1 MEEDSVKEKELK
13 EILREY
19 ILFLRTER
27 GLSDNTLSSY
37 RNDLKQFL
45 TYLQGKKITRIK
57 DLGEDCL
64 ISFLSYLRDKFHPRT
79 VMRKLS
85 AIKGFLKFL
94 QREGYIEGGLYEA
107 LESSTPPKPLPKVL
121 TVEEVDKLL
130 SQPDTSNI
138 YGLRDKALLELL
150 YSSGL
155 RISEASNLRID
166 DIDLEGEFVRCRGKG
181 QKERIVPIGRVAVE
195 WLKTYIGGARLALA
209 RGDTRWLFLR
219 KGGGKLSRVSM
230 WKIVKK
236 YAREAGIKK
245 EISPH
250 TLRHSF
256 ATHLLEGGA
265 DLRSIQEMLGHSS
278 ITTTEIY
285 THISTK
291 LLKEIFKENHPRA

>member
-1 MEEDSVKEKELK
+1 MTTEEAIKQ
-13 EILREY
+13 Y

-27 GLSDNTLSSY
+27 GLSDNTLYSY
-37 RNDLKQFL
+37 KNDLRQFL
-45 TYLQGKKITRIK
+45 QYLQSREIK
-57 DLGEDCL
+57 EIDNLNEDLL
-64 ISFLSYLRDKFHPRT
+64 LSFLSFLKEKFKPRS
-79 VMRKLS
+79 VMRKVS
-85 AIKGFLKFL
+85 AVKGLLKFL
-94 QREGYIEGGLYEA
+94 QREGYIEGGLYEK
-107 LESSTPPKPLPKVL
+107 LETPTPSKSLPKVL
-121 TVEEVDKLL
+121 SVEEIERLL
-130 SQPDTSNI
+130 SQPDTSNV

-166 DIDLEGEFVRCRGKG
+166 DVDLEGEFLRCKGKG
-181 QKERIVPIGRVAVE
+181 QKERIVPLGSLAKK
-195 WLKTYIGGARLALA
+195 WLKEYISGARLALA
-209 RGDTRWLFLR
+209 KKDTRWLFLR

-236 YAREAGIKK
+236 YAKMAGIKK

-291 LLKEIFKENHPRA
+291 HLKEVFKESHPRA

>member
-1 MEEDSVKEKELK
+1 MTTEEAIKQ
-13 EILREY
+13 Y

-27 GLSDNTLSSY
+27 GLSDNTLYSY
-37 RNDLKQFL
+37 KNDLKQFL
-45 TYLQGKKITRIK
+45 QYLQSKEVNEIEN
-57 DLGEDCL
+57 LNEDFL
-64 ISFLSYLRDKFHPRT
+64 LSFLSFLKRKFNPRSA
-79 VMRKLS
+79 MRKVS
-85 AIKGFLKFL
+85 AVKGLLKFL
-94 QREGYIEGGLYEA
+94 QREGYIEGGLYERF
-107 LESSTPPKPLPKVL
+107 ETPTPSKSLPKVL
-121 TVEEVDKLL
+121 SVEEIESLL
-130 SQPDTSNI
+130 SQPDTSNV

-166 DIDLEGEFVRCRGKG
+166 DVDLEGEFLRCRGKG
-181 QKERIVPIGRVAVE
+181 QKERIVPFGSIAKK
-195 WLKTYIGGARLALA
+195 WLREYISGARLSLA
-209 RGDTRWLFLR
+209 KKDTRWLFLR

-236 YAREAGIKK
+236 YAKMAGIKK

-285 THISTK
+285 THISRK
-291 LLKEIFKENHPRA
+291 HLKEVFKESHPRA

>member
-1 MEEDSVKEKELK
+1 MEETELREIKEM
-13 EILREY
+13 LREY

-27 GLSDNTLSSY
+27 GLSDNTLSAY
-37 RNDLKQFL
+37 RNDLQQFL
-45 TYLQGKKITRIK
+45 TYLQGKEILQVE
-57 DLGEDCL
+57 DLNEDIL
-64 ISFLSYLRDKFHPRT
+64 LSFLSQLRRRFNSRT
-79 VMRKLS
+79 VMRKVS
-85 AIKGFLKFL
+85 AVKGFLKFL
-94 QREGYIEGGLYEA
+94 QREGYIEGKLYET
-107 LESSTPPKPLPKVL
+107 LEISIPPKPLPNVL
-121 TVEEVDKLL
+121 SVEEVDKLL

-138 YGLRDKALLELL
+138 YGMRDKALLELL

-155 RISEASNLRID
+155 RISEASDLRMD
-166 DIDLEGEFVRCRGKG
+166 DVDLEGEFVRCRGKG
-181 QKERIVPIGRVAVE
+181 QKERIVPLGSVAIK
-195 WLKTYIGGARLALA
+195 WLKEYVNGARFSFAKK
-209 RGDTRWLFLR
+209 DTRWLFLR

-236 YAREAGIKK
+236 YARQAGINK

-285 THISTK
+285 THISPK
-291 LLKEIFKENHPRA
+291 HLREVFKDSHPRA

>member
-1 MEEDSVKEKELK
+1 MTTEEAIKQ
-13 EILREY
+13 Y

-27 GLSDNTLSSY
+27 GLSDNTLYSY
-37 RNDLKQFL
+37 KNDLNQFHQ
-45 TYLQGKKITRIK
+45 YLQSKEIK
-57 DLGEDCL
+57 EIENLNEDLL
-64 ISFLSYLRDKFHPRT
+64 LSFLSFLKRKYNPRS
-79 VMRKLS
+79 VMRKVS
-85 AIKGFLKFL
+85 AVKGLLKFL
-94 QREGYIEGGLYEA
+94 QREGYIEGGLYEKF
-107 LESSTPPKPLPKVL
+107 ETPTPSKSLPKVL
-121 TVEEVDKLL
+121 SVEEIESLL

-138 YGLRDKALLELL
+138 YGIRDKALLELL

-166 DIDLEGEFVRCRGKG
+166 DIDLEGEFLRCRGKG
-181 QKERIVPIGRVAVE
+181 QKERIVPLGSIAKK
-195 WLKTYIGGARLALA
+195 WLREYISGARLALA
-209 RGDTRWLFLR
+209 KRDTRWLFLR

-236 YAREAGIKK
+236 YAKMAGIKK
-245 EISPH
+245 DISPH

-285 THISTK
+285 THISRK
-291 LLKEIFKENHPRA
+291 HLKEVFKESHPRA

>member
-1 MEEDSVKEKELK
+1 MTTEEAIKQ
-13 EILREY
+13 Y

-27 GLSDNTLSSY
+27 GLSDNTLYSY
-37 RNDLKQFL
+37 KNDLKQFHQ
-45 TYLQGKKITRIK
+45 YLQSKEIK
-57 DLGEDCL
+57 EIENLNEDLL
-64 ISFLSYLRDKFHPRT
+64 LSFLSFLKRKFNPRS
-79 VMRKLS
+79 VMRKVS
-85 AIKGFLKFL
+85 AVKGLLKFL
-94 QREGYIEGGLYEA
+94 QQEGYIEGGLYERF
-107 LESSTPPKPLPKVL
+107 ETPTPAKSLPKVL
-121 TVEEVDKLL
+121 SVEEIERLL

-138 YGLRDKALLELL
+138 YGIRDKALLELL

-166 DIDLEGEFVRCRGKG
+166 DVDLEGEFLRCRGKG
-181 QKERIVPIGRVAVE
+181 QKERIVPLGSIAKK
-195 WLKTYIGGARLALA
+195 WLREYISGARLSLA
-209 RGDTRWLFLR
+209 KKDTRWLFLR

-236 YAREAGIKK
+236 YAKMAGIKK
-245 EISPH
+245 DISPH

-285 THISTK
+285 THISRK
-291 LLKEIFKENHPRA
+291 HLKEVFKESHPRA

>member
-1 MEEDSVKEKELK
+1 MTTEEAIKQ
-13 EILREY
+13 Y

-27 GLSDNTLSSY
+27 GLSDNTLYSY
-37 RNDLKQFL
+37 KNDLNQFHQ
-45 TYLQGKKITRIK
+45 YLQSKEIK
-57 DLGEDCL
+57 EIENLNEDLL
-64 ISFLSYLRDKFHPRT
+64 LSFLSFLKRKYNPRS
-79 VMRKLS
+79 VMRKVS
-85 AIKGFLKFL
+85 AVKGLLKFL
-94 QREGYIEGGLYEA
+94 QREGYIEGGLYEKF
-107 LESSTPPKPLPKVL
+107 ETPTPSKSLPKVL
-121 TVEEVDKLL
+121 SVEEIESLL

-138 YGLRDKALLELL
+138 YGIRDKALLELL

-166 DIDLEGEFVRCRGKG
+166 DIDLEGEFLRCRGKG
-181 QKERIVPIGRVAVE
+181 QKERIVPLGSIAKK
-195 WLKTYIGGARLALA
+195 WLKEYISGARLALA
-209 RGDTRWLFLR
+209 KRDTRWLFLR

-236 YAREAGIKK
+236 YAKMAGIKK
-245 EISPH
+245 DISPH

-285 THISTK
+285 THISRK
-291 LLKEIFKENHPRA
+291 HLKEVFKESHPRA

>member
-1 MEEDSVKEKELK
+1 MTTEEAIKQ
-13 EILREY
+13 Y

-27 GLSDNTLSSY
+27 GLSDNTLYSY
-37 RNDLKQFL
+37 KNDLKQFL
-45 TYLQGKKITRIK
+45 QYLQSKEIK
-57 DLGEDCL
+57 EIENLNEDLL
-64 ISFLSYLRDKFHPRT
+64 LSFLSFLKRKFNPRSA
-79 VMRKLS
+79 MRKVS
-85 AIKGFLKFL
+85 AVKGLLKFL
-94 QREGYIEGGLYEA
+94 QREGYIEGGLYERF
-107 LESSTPPKPLPKVL
+107 ETPTPSKTLPKVL
-121 TVEEVDKLL
+121 SVEEIESLL

-166 DIDLEGEFVRCRGKG
+166 DVDLEGEFLRCRGKG
-181 QKERIVPIGRVAVE
+181 QKERIVPLGSIAKK
-195 WLKTYIGGARLALA
+195 WLREYISGARLSLA
-209 RGDTRWLFLR
+209 KKDTRWLFLR

-236 YAREAGIKK
+236 YAKMAGIKK

-285 THISTK
+285 THISRK
-291 LLKEIFKENHPRA
+291 HLKEVFKESHPRA